1 MFSALSDSARG
12 GFRTACNRNGTAIGT
27 HAPNVSQARL
37 HPFVPAVFRWQQIL
51 NPIGMRGASHR
62 KQQTSEN
69 MKPTILT
76 TCNASRRD
84 SFDPAMCSHRVSPIA
99 NYHYHSVTFESFRA
113 NCGRTSV
120 RSFWNITGDYL
131 KSEARHDF
139 LGEAALFAVVVITAF
154 LPLISNAHA
163 LMEFVR
169 AMGNY

>member
-1 MFSALSDSARG
+1 
-12 GFRTACNRNGTAIGT
+12 
-27 HAPNVSQARL
+27 
-37 HPFVPAVFRWQQIL
+37 
-51 NPIGMRGASHR
+51 MRGASHR

-76 TCNASRRD
+76 TCNATRRG
-84 SFDPAMCSHRVSPIA
+84 SFDPAMQSRHTSRIA
-99 NYHYHSVTFESFRA
+99 NYNYHSVTFESFRS

-131 KSEARHDF
+131 KNEARHDF

-154 LPLISNAHA
+154 LPLISNARA

-169 AMGNY
+169 AIGNY

>member
-1 MFSALSDSARG
+1 
-12 GFRTACNRNGTAIGT
+12 
-27 HAPNVSQARL
+27 
-37 HPFVPAVFRWQQIL
+37 
-51 NPIGMRGASHR
+51 
-62 KQQTSEN
+62 

-84 SFDPAMCSHRVSPIA
+84 SFDPAMRSRHMSLIA
-99 NYHYHSVTFESFRA
+99 NYNYHAVTFESFRA

-131 KSEARHDF
+131 KNEARHEF

-154 LPLISNAHA
+154 LPLITNAHA

-169 AMGNY
+169 AIGNY

>member
-1 MFSALSDSARG
+1 
-12 GFRTACNRNGTAIGT
+12 
-27 HAPNVSQARL
+27 
-37 HPFVPAVFRWQQIL
+37 
-51 NPIGMRGASHR
+51 
-62 KQQTSEN
+62 

-84 SFDPAMCSHRVSPIA
+84 SFDPATRNRRMSQIA
-99 NYHYHSVTFESFRA
+99 DYNYHSATFESFRA

-131 KSEARHDF
+131 KNEARHDF
-139 LGEAALFAVVVITAF
+139 LGEAALFAVVVVTAF

-169 AMGNY
+169 ANGNY